1 MKTLVKIRKELQ
13 AAGRWDID
21 FHLPAEGVNGFPKT
35 LLKRVDQVADI
46 AKDKRDP
53 GREPESSFQY
63 IDIAAVD
70 VAIGSISTPQDME
83 GSEAPSRARKVVR
96 AFDVIVST
104 CRPTRGAIAVVPVRL
119 HNQIASTAFSIV
131 RPHSDINPFYLHYAL
146 RLPSTL
152 EQLRKWSTGSSYP
165 AILDSDVKK
174 TLIPVPAADIQD
186 AIAARVMSALRERA
200 KVIQSADKA
209 WLTTLKGITASLS
222 GGVPDD
228 EFLPDDAEDFET
240 FSTVEI
246 QQILKDLPRLNT
258 DKNLVEAD
266 IELDLLAELSEAA
279 D

>member
-258 DKNLVEAD
+258 DKNLVETD